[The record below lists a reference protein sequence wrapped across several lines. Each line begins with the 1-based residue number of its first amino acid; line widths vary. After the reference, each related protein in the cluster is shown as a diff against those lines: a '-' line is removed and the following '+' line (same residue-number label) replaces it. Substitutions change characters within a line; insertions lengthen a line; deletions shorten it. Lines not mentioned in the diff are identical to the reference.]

1 MEIISQKYSTRILKK
16 LREFGIIL
24 PDWLWES
31 EIIHHCQG
39 RYNISDISTAIKYF
53 RKQLCYDAFGCRKIC
68 RIYIEMVQNILIHAG
83 EKKENNLDSI
93 VFISQ
98 NANNYF
104 LTTINPV
111 EDNHILKL
119 NSRLSKL
126 RSMNKTEITEQKFK
140 ILATKK
146 KRTKGAGIGLLQIA
160 LLASFPI
167 DHLSY
172 EINNQQYILISVTIN
187 KQKNHEKN

>member
-1 MEIISQKYSTRILKK
+1 
-16 LREFGIIL
+16 
-24 PDWLWES
+24 
-31 EIIHHCQG
+31 
-39 RYNISDISTAIKYF
+39 
-53 RKQLCYDAFGCRKIC
+53 
-68 RIYIEMVQNILIHAG
+68 MVQNILIHAG